1 MNNNILLISGKT
13 ATGKSASFM
22 NLRDPKKVLY
32 LNCENNK
39 ALPFKNE
46 FLTKNITDPLQVYSY
61 FDQAAANAAKIDT
74 IIIDSVTFLMDSFE
88 SNYVINSA
96 NTQKAWG
103 EYAQFLKVLMQN
115 YVANSPQKVIF
126 TGHTTDVLNDD
137 AITETLVKLK
147 GSLNNNGVE
156 AFFSNIVSTK
166 KMKLKDLEE
175 YKNPLLTI
183 SPREEMLGFKY
194 VYQTQM
200 TKKTVNERMRS
211 PVGMWAD
218 AETFI
223 NNDLQIVL
231 DRLAQF
237 YS

>member
-1 MNNNILLISGKT
+1 MNNNIVLISGKT
-13 ATGKSASFM
+13 ATGKSASLM
-22 NLRDPKKVLY
+22 GIKNQDKVLY

-39 ALPFKNE
+39 GLPFKHS
-46 FLTKNITDPLQVYSY
+46 FITKTITDPLQIYGY
-61 FDQAAANAAKIDT
+61 FDQARAHPDKIST
-74 IIIDSVTFLMDSFE
+74 IVVDSLTFMMDMFE
-88 SNYVINSA
+88 SVHVVNSN

-103 EYAQFLKVLMQN
+103 DYAQFFKVLMQN
-115 YVANSPQKVIF
+115 YVANAPQQIIF
-126 TGHTTDVLNDD
+126 TGHTSDVLNDD
-137 AITETLVKLK
+137 AIMETLVKVK

-166 KMKLKDLEE
+166 KMKVKDLEE

-194 VYQTQM
+194 VFQTQM

-211 PVGMWAD
+211 PVGMWD
-218 AETFI
+218 DSETFI
-223 NNDLQIVL
+223 NNDVQIVL
-231 DRLAQF
+231 DRLAKF